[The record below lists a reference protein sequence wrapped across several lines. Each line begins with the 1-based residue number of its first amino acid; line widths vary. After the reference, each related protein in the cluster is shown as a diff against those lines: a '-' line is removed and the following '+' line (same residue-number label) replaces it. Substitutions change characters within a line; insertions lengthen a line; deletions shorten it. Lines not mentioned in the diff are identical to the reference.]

1 MKFKH
6 FNNNKTKKILPKLTS
21 EERKL
26 ICEKYA
32 NTYKPFEVEM
42 SNSESIR
49 YENLEKKTVNEL
61 KKAIAP
67 SEIKAKDDFYSYI
80 NYKWLNE
87 TQISEEQKYI
97 VQIDDFRLLQDT
109 VYRQLINII
118 KEYTSKNKTQ
128 KANTIKKMFDSLVSL
143 NTKQQIVDYAKHLV
157 HFIDN
162 FRSDPNNLWTLL
174 GYINTNEIVS
184 WGCPFTWS
192 LNPDDKEPT
201 IFRCF
206 INAPQTTLLD
216 INVYFDDGT
225 DVAYKNKYKAH
236 YLKYLR
242 ELFHFVFG
250 ENHGFH
256 VQDVLDVET
265 KILYAMW
272 CESKIKEG
280 ENNYNKVSSKEAFN
294 KYQFNWHEFATA
306 LGFKKIPEFFIT
318 GSLSYLKCGTELLMN
333 EWTSEQWR
341 TYWIYIY
348 IRQLVRFSKEGNNI
362 HFDFRGK
369 FERGMEI
376 SSLEQ
381 GIFPVFG
388 MGFAFNTFLTNQYYD
403 RYENKQ
409 YIEYVKNLAN
419 DLKAVFTKII
429 KRNTWLQPNTKKYA
443 LLKFKHFDFII
454 GKPKDLRE
462 DPLLSYT
469 DNNAWDN
476 MLKCSYW
483 RHHDAVHLEGK
494 PVIDIPVIDWAQTPF
509 KFIGTQAYVVNA
521 CYTPAKNSI
530 YIPLGYIQK
539 PFVDLDE
546 RGIEYNLAYIG
557 YTLGHE
563 MSHSLDDWG
572 SKYDYEGKL
581 HDWWTPEDKKKF
593 KKIQNDVIKQY
604 EVFASYDGIKFD
616 ASMSIGEDLAD
627 ISGLA
632 ICLEYLRD
640 FQMKNKDILPIRS
653 LSYNAFFVYFAY
665 QYRQQISKKAIAAQ
679 LKTNPH
685 PLDKYRTNVPLSR
698 SPIFRANYNIQKG
711 DKMYWPSMNRV
722 WEN

>member
-1 MKFKH
+1 MKIKKQE
-6 FNNNKTKKILPKLTS
+6 NNKTRKILPKLTS
-21 EERKL
+21 DERKM
-26 ICEKYA
+26 ICAKYA

-42 SNSESIR
+42 SETESIKF
-49 YENLEKKTVNEL
+49 ENLEKKTVSEL
-61 KKAIAP
+61 RKAIAP

-80 NYKWLNE
+80 NYKWLKE
-87 TQISEEQKYI
+87 KQISEEQKYI
-97 VQIDDFRLLQDT
+97 VQVDDFRLLQDK
-109 VYRQLINII
+109 VYRELIGII
-118 KEYTSKNKTQ
+118 KDYTSKNKTE
-128 KANTIKKMFDSLVSL
+128 KARTIKTLYDSLVAL
-143 NTKQQIVDYAKHLV
+143 NTKQQVTEYAKELV
-157 HFIDN
+157 QFIDN
-162 FRSDPNNLWTLL
+162 FRKDPNNLWTLL
-174 GYINTNEIVS
+174 GYINTNEMVS

-206 INAPQTTLLD
+206 INPPQTTLLD
-216 INVYFDDGT
+216 LNVYFDDGT
-225 DVAYKNKYKAH
+225 DVAYKNKYKAQ

-250 ENHGFH
+250 PNHDFNVH
-256 VQDVLDVET
+256 DVLEVET
-265 KILYAMW
+265 KILYAMG
-272 CESKIKEG
+272 CESGIKEG
-280 ENNYNKVSSKEAFN
+280 ENNYNKVYTKEALN
-294 KYQFNWHEFATA
+294 KYQFNWPEFASA
-306 LGFKKIPEFFIT
+306 LGFKEIPEFFIT

-333 EWTSEQWR
+333 EWTSKQWR
-341 TYWIYIY
+341 SYWVYIY
-348 IRQLVRFSKEGNNI
+348 IRQLIRFSKEGNII
-362 HFDFRGK
+362 HFNFRGK

-388 MGFAFNTFLTNQYYD
+388 MGFAFNTFLTNEYYE

-429 KRNTWLQPNTKKYA
+429 KRNTWLQPQTKKYA
-443 LLKFKHFDFII
+443 LLKFKHFEFII

-462 DPLLSYT
+462 DPLLKYSN
-469 DNNAWDN
+469 NNAWDN

-483 RHHDAVHLEGK
+483 RHRHAVHLEGK
-494 PVIDIPVIDWAQTPF
+494 PVIDIPVIDWSNTPF

-593 KKIQNDVIKQY
+593 KKIQDDVIKQY
-604 EVFASYDGIKFD
+604 ETFASYDGIKFD

-698 SPIFRANYNIQKG
+698 SPIFRANYDIQKG

-722 WEN
+722 WED